1 LTGKDTGAIKLH
13 FYVAGWKTFELTT
26 PNSGF
31 DPGDV
36 RRRRGIFAAGSF
48 GG

>member
-13 FYVAGWKTFELTT
+13 LYVAGWKTFELAM
-26 PNSGF
+26 PDSGF

-36 RRRRGIFAAGSF
+36 RRRPDIFAAGSF